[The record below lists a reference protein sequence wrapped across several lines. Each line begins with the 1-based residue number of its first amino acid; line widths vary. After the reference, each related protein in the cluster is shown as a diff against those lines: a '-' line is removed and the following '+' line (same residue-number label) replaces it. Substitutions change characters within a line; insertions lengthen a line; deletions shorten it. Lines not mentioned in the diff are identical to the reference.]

1 MRRRRRVS
9 RPPTRY
15 ARRTS
20 KGGSAP
26 KRRLRSNCQWEAPE
40 FLACKTSAEVRNVPW
55 PERGGAEGE
64 GLSGA
69 AASVRP
75 DAAARTCAESVN
87 RSAARVPA
95 VRDVPGAHQIPALL
109 APAAL
114 RHADRARC
122 VALAGRSSRPALAHR
137 GGRALRLCFP
147 CPSFCGEGGEGE
159 SLVTPSPSRAR
170 EGLLPRRG
178 GAAALARRTLD
189 AGDGGMAPTGRRGAS
204 AALQN
209 IPPTLA
215 AKRARRRPACSRG
228 KEGGRLARHPRW
240 QPGRAQPPVAGV
252 SWAPSR
258 FWSPPPPQAPCMPA
272 RSYAGGPPAVGSRCS
287 EVWRT
292 TVGGA

>member
-1 MRRRRRVS
+1 VDRRPNAASGQTANGRRPNFSPAKRPLRCETCRGPSGGARRERDCLEPQPVYGLTPQRAPARNLSIAARRVS
-9 RPPTRY
+9 PPCGTCR
-15 ARRTS
+15 
-20 KGGSAP
+20 
-26 KRRLRSNCQWEAPE
+26 
-40 FLACKTSAEVRNVPW
+40 
-55 PERGGAEGE
+55 
-64 GLSGA
+64 
-69 AASVRP
+69 
-75 DAAARTCAESVN
+75 ARTRFQRFSPLQRYVMLTALGAS
-87 RSAARVPA
+87 RSPGAPA
-95 VRDVPGAHQIPALL
+95 VRPWLTEGA
-109 APAAL
+109 
-114 RHADRARC
+114 ARC
-122 VALAGRSSRPALAHR
+122 DSAFPAPHPAG
-137 GGRALRLCFP
+137 GG
-147 CPSFCGEGGEGE
+147 

-272 RSYAGGPPAVGSRCS
+272 RSCAGGPPAVGSRCS